1 MPESPPGTNPPKC
14 NMKHTRN
21 RQQSHARSSQLR
33 IVGGTWRSR
42 KFPVADVEGLR
53 PTPDRV
59 REMLFNWLTGRISG
73 ARCLDAFS
81 GTGALGLEALSR
93 GASEVVFLE
102 YSLEA
107 AQTLK
112 STLKTLCSDARVEQ
126 TDALQW
132 LSRPARHTFDLV
144 FLDPP
149 FHKQLLQPACEHL
162 QANGWLAQ
170 DALVYVE
177 AENRLGPLLPVPAN
191 WERFK
196 EKITGQVISCLYRV
210 GQDFRPEYFTTGTRP
225 GYFTNKKDT
234 NKKDQ
239 GTSD

>member
-1 MPESPPGTNPPKC
+1 
-14 NMKHTRN
+14 MKHKHG
-21 RQQSHARSSQLR
+21 RQQPHTGGGQLR
-33 IVGGTWRSR
+33 IIGGIWRSR
-42 KFPVADVEGLR
+42 KLPVADVEGLR

-59 REMLFNWLTGRISG
+59 RETLFNWLTGWVAD

-93 GASEVVFLE
+93 GASEALFLE
-102 YSLEA
+102 YSPKA

-112 STLKTLCSDARVEQ
+112 SNLQTLRSENARVEQ

-132 LSRPARHTFDLV
+132 LSRPALQTYNLV

-149 FHKQLLQPACEHL
+149 FRKQLLQPVCEQL

-177 AENRLGPLLPVPAN
+177 AEKELSPFPVPAN
-191 WERFK
+191 WELWK
-196 EKITGQVISCLYRV
+196 EKSAGQVISCLYRV
-210 GQDFRPEYFTTGTRP
+210 A
-225 GYFTNKKDT
+225 
-234 NKKDQ
+234 
-239 GTSD
+239 

>member
-1 MPESPPGTNPPKC
+1 
-14 NMKHTRN
+14 MKQTSGQKR
-21 RQQSHARSSQLR
+21 HAGGGQLR
-33 IVGGTWRSR
+33 IIGGTWRSR
-42 KFPVADVEGLR
+42 KLPVADVEGLR

-59 REMLFNWLTGRISG
+59 RETLFNWLTGWVAN

-93 GASEVVFLE
+93 GASEALFLE
-102 YSLEA
+102 YSPKA

-112 STLKTLCSDARVEQ
+112 SNLQTLRSENARVEQ

-132 LSRPARHTFDLV
+132 LSRPALQTYNLV

-149 FHKQLLQPACEHL
+149 FRKQLLQPVCEQL

-177 AENRLGPLLPVPAN
+177 AEKELSPLPVPAN
-191 WERFK
+191 WELWK
-196 EKITGQVISCLYRV
+196 EKSAGQVISCLYRV
-210 GQDFRPEYFTTGTRP
+210 A
-225 GYFTNKKDT
+225 
-234 NKKDQ
+234 
-239 GTSD
+239 